1 MHYFNTL
8 HSSPPYYEL
17 NKFHN
22 DSVRAEEWHFPHSAN
37 KERKE
42 REAMRLPK
50 ATPSAGDRGE
60 DQSVTNGGTPHFL
73 FHQTLDWI
81 RALPFCE
88 HVVDP
93 NEEALLI

>member
-8 HSSPPYYEL
+8 HTSPTYYKL
-17 NKFHN
+17 NKFRS
-22 DSVRAEEWHFPHSAN
+22 DSVRAEEQQSPRSAN
-37 KERKE
+37 KKRKE
-42 REAMRLPK
+42 REAMWLPK

-60 DQSVTNGGTPHFL
+60 DQSVTKGGTPRFL

-81 RALPFCE
+81 QALPFCE

-93 NEEALLI
+93 NKEVLLI